1 MKIKVDNYIFDQGN
15 SQITF
20 IDKASIDLS
29 AVLLIVNVT
38 TNQIIYNFAV
48 PGQGGTVSNNVL
60 TLDASL
66 TGMSSSDELLIYYD
80 DKDVVPASDNLVD
93 ALYELIARL
102 DFLPSVRGLVG
113 DLRVTPTATVPV
125 SGSVT
130 ATVASTV
137 ASDITA
143 IGALNAKG
151 IVGNDQNKIAT
162 LANINNVVG

>member
-1 MKIKVDNYIFDQGN
+1 MKIKVDNYIFDQRN
-15 SQITF
+15 KQITF

-29 AVLLIVNVT
+29 AVLLMVNVT
-38 TNQIIYNFAV
+38 TNQIIYNFAQ

-60 TLDASL
+60 TLDTSL
-66 TGMSSSDELLIYYD
+66 AGMSSDDELLIYYD
-80 DKDVVPASDNLVD
+80 DNDVAPASDNLVD

-113 DLRVTPTATVPV
+113 DLRVTPTATV
-125 SGSVT
+125 
-130 ATVASTV
+130 ATSLASTV

>member
-20 IDKASIDLS
+20 ADRSSIDLS

-48 PGQGGTVSNNVL
+48 AGQGGTVSNNVL
-60 TLDASL
+60 TLEASL
-66 TGMSSSDELLIYYD
+66 TGMTSDDELLIYYD

-113 DLRVTPTATVPV
+113 DLRVTPTATVPI
-125 SGSVT
+125 SGAVT
-130 ATVASTV
+130 LAST
-137 ASDITA
+137 AISDQTLLGTLSTRARI
-143 IGALNAKG
+143 
-151 IVGNDQNKIAT
+151 GNDQNNIAT